1 MYIVKNNSKL
11 QIYKG
16 VIQYLLESTN
26 YTLKNIADL
35 SGASIINIRS
45 IYLDG
50 CIPPAFSSELQLFKL
65 FLAVFQIELNC
76 NLAKSDCCSDSLV
89 SKCVLRDRG

>member
-1 MYIVKNNSKL
+1 MCIVKDNSKL

-35 SGASIINIRS
+35 SGTSIMSIRS

-50 CIPPAFSSELQLFKL
+50 DIPPAFNSELQLIKL

-76 NLAKSDCCSDSLV
+76 NLTKSDCCSVSLG
-89 SKCVLRDRG
+89 SKCMLRDRR

>member
-1 MYIVKNNSKL
+1 MKNNSKL

-26 YTLKNIADL
+26 YTLKNISDL
-35 SGASIINIRS
+35 AGTHIMNIRS

-50 CIPPAFSSELQLFKL
+50 YIPPGFNSELQLMKL
-65 FLAVFQIELNC
+65 FLAVFQIEMNC
-76 NLAKSDCCSDSLV
+76 NLTKSNRCNVDEM
-89 SKCVLRDRG
+89 SKCALRNRGQ